1 MNKKRPFILFA
12 CFLISLNSICQNL
25 FPNPGFEDVSVIKK
39 GEEYYYKYAQWPR
52 LLPIGEWGN
61 VLGLPKFSIY
71 QSRDTFNGK
80 YDNNWN
86 PHTGDSYFIPT
97 FAHTPNLN
105 FAELIQPLIKD
116 SLYHFE
122 IFQKVFI
129 HRLLDTVFIKGHLG
143 VWFTNTD
150 FREPGNL
157 ELLKNGKIKYK
168 PQIWIKQLPPNAEK
182 SNIGE
187 IDTTTDTHNNYLP
200 YRQTFTPDQDYKYA
214 ILGNHQPFMEYGV
227 EMFTERKSISYRLDD
242 IYIGTSPNSGT
253 NISGTLKQNENTFLI
268 YFESNSA
275 ILSNQEISR
284 LNQFLTFSD
293 QAVHYIELSGHTDK
307 LGLELANENLSRQR
321 AESVANFLR
330 QKGFNDS
337 KLRILAYGKSKT
349 AASGDS
355 EAIYAKNRRVEMVV
369 KYRSK

>member
-1 MNKKRPFILFA
+1 MPVKYFII
-12 CFLISLNSICQNL
+12 LIILPLLNLNGEGQNL

-39 GEEYYYKYAQWPR
+39 GEKYYYQYAQWPR
-52 LLPIGEWGN
+52 LLPVGEWGN

-86 PHTGDSYFIPT
+86 PHTGDSYFIHT

-122 IFQKVFI
+122 IFQKVFVN
-129 HRLLDTVFIKGHLG
+129 RLIDSVFIKGQLG

-150 FREPGNL
+150 FRDPGNL

-168 PQIWIKQLPPNAEK
+168 PQIWIKQILPNAYPDYPGGDH
-182 SNIGE
+182 ST
-187 IDTTTDTHNNYLP
+187 IDSHNNYHP
-200 YRQTFTPDQDYKYA
+200 YKQTFTPDQNYKYA

-242 IYIGTSPNSGT
+242 IYISLQPKNS
-253 NISGTLKQNENTFLI
+253 TLEEKETAIAIERTHRIF
-268 YFESNSA
+268 FESNA
-275 ILSNQEISR
+275 SNPSHGEIEK
-284 LNQFLTFSD
+284 LNQFLSSFTKHIKS
-293 QAVHYIELSGHTDK
+293 IELHGHTDCI
-307 LGLELANENLSRQR
+307 GSESSNLELSQQR
-321 AESVANFLR
+321 ALVIAAYLK
-330 QKGFNDS
+330 QKGVPDNVITIQSF
-337 KLRILAYGKSKT
+337 GKSK
-349 AASGDS
+349 AELNSDS
-355 EAIYAKNRRVEMVV
+355 EEIKAKNRKVEMIVN
-369 KYRSK
+369 YLN

>member
-1 MNKKRPFILFA
+1 MPEKYFFILFMLLLLS
-12 CFLISLNSICQNL
+12 FKGECQNL
-25 FPNPGFEDVSVIKK
+25 FPNPGFEDVSITKK
-39 GEEYYYKYAQWPR
+39 GEKYYYQYAHWPR

-86 PHTGDSYFIPT
+86 PHSGDSYFIHT

-105 FAELIQPLIKD
+105 FVELIQPLKKD

-122 IFQKVFI
+122 VYQKVFI
-129 HRLLDTVFIKGHLG
+129 HRLIDSVFIKGQLG

-150 FREPGNL
+150 FRDSVNL

-168 PQIWIKQLPPNAEK
+168 PQIWIKQLPPNAHQNDPGK
-182 SNIGE
+182 DNS
-187 IDTTTDTHNNYLP
+187 TTDSHNNYHP
-200 YRQTFTPDQDYKYA
+200 YSQTFTPDQDYKYA
-214 ILGNHQPFMEYGV
+214 ILGNHQPFMDYGV

-242 IYIGTSPNSGT
+242 IYIGISPSSGVQSYSLVEQKDT
-253 NISGTLKQNENTFLI
+253 AFLI

-275 ILSNQEISR
+275 ILSSHEISR
-284 LNQFLTFSD
+284 LNDFLTSYG
-293 QAVHYIELSGHTDK
+293 QAIQSIELSGHTDK
-307 LGLELANENLSRQR
+307 VGSELANENLSLQR

-330 QKGFNDS
+330 KKGFNDS
-337 KLRILAYGKSKT
+337 ILQIQAFGKTKT

-355 EAIYAKNRRVEMVV
+355 ETIHAKNRRVEMVIMH
-369 KYRSK
+369 K